1 MGLGDEV
8 KQISEKRAKG
18 DKTNQSR
25 EKRSEVEVTETNY
38 EAAME
43 SIQLFLRN
51 YTQYLYSL

>member
-1 MGLGDEV
+1 LGDEV

-43 SIQLFLRN
+43 
-51 YTQYLYSL
+51 